1 MVNFFFK
8 RKTQKKT
15 KKKKKKK
22 KKSALICIMNHNIFI
37 IRGIF
42 RIVEYPN
49 VGRCLHPSLCE
60 IAPRHNHVFA
70 KRSFLDHFR
79 CLAAYEL

>member
-1 MVNFFFK
+1 
-8 RKTQKKT
+8 
-15 KKKKKKK
+15 
-22 KKSALICIMNHNIFI
+22 MNHNIFI